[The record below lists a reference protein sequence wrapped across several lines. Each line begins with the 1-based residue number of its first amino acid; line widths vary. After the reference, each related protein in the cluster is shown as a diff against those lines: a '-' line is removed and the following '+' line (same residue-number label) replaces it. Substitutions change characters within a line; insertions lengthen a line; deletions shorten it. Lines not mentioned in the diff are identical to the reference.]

1 MQTPRPDQSSSVKAS
16 ILDRLPARLAGRAKR
31 LLFRLSPAL
40 AERCNVEFRLH
51 APNRQFLENEIFGFL
66 GRHLA
71 AGRTGGRCLFIGLDR
86 YNWHYHRAL
95 GPGFH
100 SIDIKSEN
108 AVYGQPGRHVVGC
121 ATQLSR
127 HYAADSF
134 DVIVANGL
142 IGYGLNRESDFDRM
156 MQACHRVLAPG
167 GVLVLGYNDR
177 PDRLPFR
184 AERVAGYR
192 LLEEFTPPIEG
203 VHGAHHRIEDG
214 SRHKFVFLRKPGTA
228 RAAARAARWRTA
240 HAPG

>member
-1 MQTPRPDQSSSVKAS
+1 M
-16 ILDRLPARLAGRAKR
+16 DRLSARLAGKAKR
-31 LLFRLSPAL
+31 WLFRLSPRL
-40 AERCNVEFRLH
+40 AERCKVEFRLE
-51 APNRQFLENEIFGFL
+51 APNRTFLENQIFGFL
-66 GRHLA
+66 ARHLA

-100 SIDIKSEN
+100 SIDIKPEH

-121 ATQLSR
+121 ATQLAR
-127 HYAADSF
+127 HYAPGSF

-142 IGYGLNRESDFDRM
+142 IGYGLNRANDFDRM
-156 MQACHRVLAPG
+156 MRACHAVLAPG
-167 GVLVLGYNDR
+167 GGLVLGYNDR

-203 VHGAHHRIEDG
+203 VDCPHHRIDDG
-214 SRHKFVFLRKPGTA
+214 SRHKFVFLRKSDTKRVVA
-228 RAAARAARWRTA
+228 RATRWRRLQA
-240 HAPG
+240 AG